1 MLSAV
6 KHEDSCRR
14 RQDGTRAA
22 DKHNE
27 GDVRRSRVSGV
38 VLALALSIQ
47 CLFAAGASNS
57 AGDAVVA
64 TEEQVRAAFLY
75 QLAQYADWP
84 PESFAAEAAPM
95 RFCIL
100 GADDLAATLQNIV
113 SGKRIQG
120 RPIAVSVVRDTAEL
134 AGCHVGFIGFTR
146 EKKLRETFSK
156 WSYPPVLLV
165 GEASHFAELGG
176 MVNLVIDSGR
186 VSFEI
191 NLSIAGRA
199 RLQFRSQLLRLA
211 RIVGAKE
218 GAGQ

>member
-1 MLSAV
+1 MSNPVQHEGSA
-6 KHEDSCRR
+6 SQ
-14 RQDGTRAA
+14 RQNGRRAA
-22 DKHNE
+22 DIHSKAGLHR
-27 GDVRRSRVSGV
+27 GQVCAV
-38 VLALALSIQ
+38 VLALVLSIQ
-47 CLFAAGASNS
+47 YLFAGGAPNT
-57 AGDAVVA
+57 ATEAVVA

-84 PESFAAEAAPM
+84 PDSFPGETAPM
-95 RFCIL
+95 RFCSL
-100 GADDLAATLQNIV
+100 GADDLAATLQTIV

-120 RPIAVSVVRDTAEL
+120 RPITVSVVRDTPEL
-134 AGCHVGFIGFTR
+134 ARCHVAFIGFTR

-165 GEASHFAELGG
+165 GEASRFAELGG

-191 NLSIAGRA
+191 NLSVAAHA

-211 RIVGAKE
+211 RIVSTKE
-218 GAGQ
+218 GAAQ